1 MKLIL
6 YVPQILLSVAA
17 AFILIRCFV
26 SLFSM
31 RPAGR
36 PKAVFINKMN
46 GKKLA
51 ISTYETSLGRGR
63 SCDIQL
69 ASQLASRAHAVI
81 SRRKQGWFITDTDS
95 KVGTFVNGEKIT
107 EPTRI
112 YHDDTIS
119 IGGVDYTFIA
129 PHAKQGEKTDYQ
141 EDISVKNQQ
150 ADAFVLNCSTNYEYP
165 INEGQLTIGRNP
177 SNDIV
182 IDDISV
188 SRSHALIQHTADGWY
203 IVDTDSAAGIGVN
216 GYKVH
221 GRQQLTDGDKIMI
234 NTHNFVFREKRK
246 GGASRGKRRQS
257 AQG

>member
-6 YVPQILLSVAA
+6 YVPQILISAA
-17 AFILIRCFV
+17 AIFILVRCFI

-36 PKAVFINKMN
+36 PKAVLINKFN

-69 ASQLASRAHAVI
+69 ASQLASRSHAVI

-112 YHDDTIS
+112 YHDDTLS
-119 IGGVDYTFIA
+119 IGGVDYTFVA
-129 PHAKQGEKTDYQ
+129 PHAKKDGEKNYSDDVNT
-141 EDISVKNQQ
+141 ESAA
-150 ADAFVLNCSTNYEYP
+150 ADGFIVNCATNYEYP
-165 INEGQLTIGRNP
+165 ITGGQLSIGRNP
-177 SNDIV
+177 ANDIV
-182 IDDISV
+182 IDDMTV
-188 SRSHALIQHTADGWY
+188 SRNHALIQHTQDGWY
-203 IVDTDSAAGIGVN
+203 IVDTDSAAGVGLN

-221 GRQQLTDGDKIMI
+221 GREELSDGDQIMI
-234 NTHNFVFREKRK
+234 NAHNFIFREKRK
-246 GGASRGKRRQS
+246 RGALHGKRR
-257 AQG
+257 